1 VIDFVRD
8 LITIEL
14 IQTLVL
20 GLLIG
25 GVYALMASGLTLVF
39 GVMHVINVAQ
49 GAFLIFAALVTWE
62 LWKLTG
68 IDPIAAALV
77 TTPLMFAIGWVIYQ
91 LMIRRVRDAPPSA
104 TVLLTFG
111 LALVLEGIMGLVTR
125 NVFRSVTPSYGS
137 SSLRVGGLFLP
148 IPYVYGSLAAVVVLG
163 LLYVGL
169 TRTWSGRAIR
179 ASSQNLPSALLVGVS
194 ATTVAGLTFAIG
206 VATTGV
212 GGSILSVLF
221 AFFPA
226 SHYLWIS
233 RLLGIIVLGGMGSLP
248 GAVVGSLMLGVAE
261 TMTATYISPRW
272 ATVVFY
278 VVILVVLLIRPQGI
292 MGTRLRQDVAV

>member
-1 VIDFVRD
+1 V
-8 LITIEL
+8 IEL
-14 IQTLVL
+14 IETLVL

-62 LWKLTG
+62 LWKLTD
-68 IDPIAAALV
+68 IDPILAALV
-77 TTPLMFAIGWVIYQ
+77 TTPLMFAIGWAIYQ
-91 LMIRRVRDAPPSA
+91 LTIRRIRDAPPSA

-137 SSLRVGGLFLP
+137 SSFRIGSFFLP
-148 IPYVYGSLAAVVVLG
+148 IPYVYGSLAAIVVLA

-179 ASSQNLPSALLVGVS
+179 ASSQNLPSALLVGVNS
-194 ATTVAGLTFAIG
+194 TTVAALTFAIG

-248 GAVVGSLMLGVAE
+248 GAVLGSLMLGVAE
-261 TMTATYISPRW
+261 TMTSTYISPRW